1 MYTGLKHFHSTV
13 AYLVLLLVLIA
24 VLHAIL
30 SLRQKRP
37 FTAMSKKFTLY
48 GLIAAHLQL
57 LFGLVL
63 YFVSPRGFGNLSGE
77 TMGNS
82 LPRLYAVEHPL
93 MMIIGIA
100 LITIGYV
107 KAKRATADAAKFK
120 AIAWYYGIG
129 LVLILSRIPWQV
141 WP

>member
-63 YFVSPRGFGNLSGE
+63 YFVSPVGFGNLSGE

-82 LPRLYAVEHPL
+82 LPRLHAVEHPL
-93 MMIIGIA
+93 MMIGIV
-100 LITIGYV
+100 LITMGYA

-129 LVLILSRIPWQV
+129 LALILSRIPWQV